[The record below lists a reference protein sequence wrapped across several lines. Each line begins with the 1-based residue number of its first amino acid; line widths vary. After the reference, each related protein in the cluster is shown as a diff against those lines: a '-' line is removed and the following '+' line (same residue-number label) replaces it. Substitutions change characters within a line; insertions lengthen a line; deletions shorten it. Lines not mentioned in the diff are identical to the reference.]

1 MAQISLSFDLG
12 AIHYDQLPLF
22 LAHAA
27 KLSAIYEQMIAE
39 SSQKKEYE
47 APHYEAPPAESLP
60 VPPFAE
66 DKPLEE
72 MTNQELRDRLSDLTG
87 KPRGRKQTPKFPSKV
102 TLIAEIRRLEAS
114 GRKVEERDGSL
125 FVTTG
130 ERRMSEDSL
139 TAAEEAD
146 GAASVA
152 SSGKKRGIPKGTKLT
167 EEQKAARNAKAAAT
181 REAKKAKKAEAS
193 TEAAADSGSG
203 SA

>member
-27 KLSAIYEQMIAE
+27 KLSAIYEEMIAE
-39 SSQKKEYE
+39 TSQKKEYE

-66 DKPLEE
+66 DKSLEE
-72 MTNQELRDRLSDLTG
+72 MSGQELRDRLSDLTG
-87 KPRGRKQTPKFPSKV
+87 KPRGKKQSPKFPSKV
-102 TLIAEIRRLEAS
+102 ALIAEIQRLETS
-114 GRKVEERDGSL
+114 GRTVEERDGSL

-139 TAAEEAD
+139 SPAEEAD

-152 SSGKKRGIPKGTKLT
+152 SAGKKRGIPKGTKLT
-167 EEQKAARNAKAAAT
+167 EEQKAQRNAKAAAT
-181 REAKKAKKAEAS
+181 REANKAKKAEA
-193 TEAAADSGSG
+193 TESGAA
-203 SA
+203 